1 MLKHITVFTVIFI
14 IFTVKADE
22 RWVIQLGGRG
32 WAHENEQTPKTQ
44 KNKNKQKPES
54 TNGGDCRVLVTT
66 PGQR

>member
-44 KNKNKQKPES
+44 KNKNKQKP
-54 TNGGDCRVLVTT
+54 
-66 PGQR
+66 